1 MKDNLGDVCVFVG
14 CCAATAF
21 LIGLEWPRE
30 PACPES
36 LSDGRVLLSHTFN
49 GKETRCKY
57 APPQGKYEVSPE
69 ELRRMA
75 RAKERMARVQ

>member
-1 MKDNLGDVCVFVG
+1 MNEHGDFAVLVFS
-14 CCAATAF
+14 AFATAF

-36 LSDGRVLLSHTFN
+36 LEDGRKLLSHTYN

-57 APPQGKYEVSPE
+57 APPPGKYEVSAE

>member
-1 MKDNLGDVCVFVG
+1 MSNYGDFAVMVF
-14 CCAATAF
+14 CAFALAF
-21 LIGLEWPRE
+21 VVGLEWPRA
-30 PACPES
+30 PACPEA
-36 LSDGRVLLSHTFN
+36 LEDGRKLLSHTYN

-57 APPQGKYEVSPE
+57 APPRGTYELSPE